1 MRKILGQYA
10 PAWFLFGAV
19 ETALIA
25 AGCTAALFYRYSD
38 SEFSSLHLTAL
49 ALLLSLAVVALMH
62 SVGLYQGHA
71 VRDLKR
77 TLSRAAVIAVPVFV
91 LAVWTT
97 GELASLTKFPIYPY
111 RWQWTGALTGSWLM
125 LAIFLRLIL
134 RQVYDSGILTR
145 KIVVVGT
152 AGQAAELV
160 ALARKSDER
169 FRIVAQFDPRIE
181 DVESS
186 VQRAMERFS
195 KPMNSEIVV
204 AINDQPLPWN
214 LLVRCRLAGYRV
226 TDYLDFY
233 EREAR
238 RIRIDILRE
247 DWIAMSRGF
256 DCGPGN
262 GRQRRMVD
270 VLLAVAGIVA
280 AAPVLLLT
288 ALAIKLEDGG
298 SVLFRQER
306 VGLGGKS
313 FTLLKFRS
321 MREDAE
327 RDGLP
332 AWASEGDARVTRV
345 GRFIRKV
352 RIDELPQFWNVLRGD
367 MTVIGPRPERP
378 YFVQQFSQAIPYYDY
393 RHTVRP
399 GITGWAQVSF
409 RYGASLDDT
418 WRKLSYDLYYVKN
431 RGFLLDALI
440 LLKTIGVVLRGQG
453 AR

>member
-1 MRKILGQYA
+1 MV
-10 PAWFLFGAV
+10 PFGAL
-19 ETALIA
+19 ETGIIA
-25 AGCTAALFYRYSD
+25 AGCTAALFYRFSD
-38 SEFSSLHLTAL
+38 SEFSTLHLSAL
-49 ALLLSLAVVALMH
+49 AVLLSLGVVALMH
-62 SVGLYQGHA
+62 SVGLYQGQA
-71 VRDLKR
+71 VLNLKR
-77 TLSRAAVIAVPVFV
+77 TLSRAAVIAIPVFL

-111 RWQWTGALTGSWLM
+111 RWQWTGALTGAWL
-125 LAIFLRLIL
+125 LSAVSLRLIL

-145 KIVVVGT
+145 KVVVVGS
-152 AGQAAELV
+152 ASHAADLV

-169 FRIVAQFDPRIE
+169 FRIVAQFDPRKE
-181 DVESS
+181 DVASA
-186 VQRAMERFS
+186 VQSAVARFS
-195 KPMNSEIVV
+195 KPADSEIVI
-204 AINDQPLPWN
+204 AINDQPLPWDF
-214 LLVRCRLAGYRV
+214 LVRCRLSGYRV

-256 DCGPGN
+256 DCGPDS
-262 GRQRRMVD
+262 GRLRRVAD
-270 VLLAVAGIVA
+270 VLLAAIGLIA
-280 AAPVLLLT
+280 TAPVLLLT
-288 ALAIKLEDGG
+288 ALAIKLDDGG
-298 SVLFRQER
+298 QILFRQER
-306 VGLGGKS
+306 IGLGGKP

-327 RDGLP
+327 RDGMP
-332 AWASEGDARVTRV
+332 SWASERDSRVTRV

-352 RIDELPQFWNVLRGD
+352 RIDELPQFLNVLRGD

-393 RHTVRP
+393 RHVVRP

-409 RYGASLDDT
+409 RYGASVEDT

-431 RGFLLDALI
+431 RGFLLDAII
-440 LLKTIGVVLRGQG
+440 LFRTVGVVLRGEG